1 MSNLGCS
8 GSNGK
13 LSSCSHTSYGS
24 NNCNHTKDAGAGCRG
39 EIQTDEYSLDVIL
52 CLGEITTAC
61 TNGDVKLYRP
71 YNTGPI
77 NDGLALYC
85 NNSRWV
91 GFCDDGWSCHNARL
105 ICKKLGYPAALSEYT
120 HTFYHQSS
128 LYLSTDTRYEGYY
141 GYYKQTDHYR
151 FYCRSTNTELS
162 QCSYTYRSSCT
173 SLNDQIGVICY
184 KPIPGNALI
193 AIEG

>member
-1 MSNLGCS
+1 MILFIILGAASYCCGIFGQSYGPVWLSNLGCS

-39 EIQTDEYSLDVIL
+39 ETQTDECSLDVIL

-71 YNTGPI
+71 YNTGPL

-105 ICKKLGYPAALSEYT
+105 ICKKLGYPAALSEYI
-120 HTFYHQSS
+120 HI
-128 LYLSTDTRYEGYY
+128 LSPIITLPFRRYKIWGLLWLL
-141 GYYKQTDHYR
+141 QTDW
-151 FYCRSTNTELS
+151 SLS
-162 QCSYTYRSSCT
+162 VLLQV
-173 SLNDQIGVICY
+173 N
-184 KPIPGNALI
+184 
-193 AIEG
+193 